1 MPLYIHRC
9 LAIHIVLPLQII
21 KKKKKQIK
29 LKQEGKNHL
38 KNTLF
43 SEQCQLRIFYYT
55 HNTHKLL
62 QFTHST
68 HKLLQFTVK
77 LMTLSHYFKVRN
89 GDLKT
94 RVPLQNDVPC
104 VKCTLF
110 FFKSFTLWLM
120 ITFNCMH

>member
-62 QFTHST
+62 QFT
-68 HKLLQFTVK
+68 VK
-77 LMTLSHYFKVRN
+77 LMTLSHNFKVRN